1 MTDKLIVFVTC
12 SSDAEAS
19 KIARALVEL
28 RLAACVNIHE
38 SRVCSVY
45 RWKGSIKTAHEVLL
59 VIKTSRRRFRALAAA
74 VERLH
79 SYDVPEVI
87 ALPVASGSA
96 KYLAWIDECLRAT
109 KRRRPSSKRKGRRR

>member
-1 MTDKLIVFVTC
+1 MTDKLIVFVSC

-38 SRVCSVY
+38 ARVCSVY
-45 RWKGSIKTAHEVLL
+45 RWKGSLARAHEVLL
-59 VIKTSRRRFRALAAA
+59 VIKTSRKRFRALAAA

-87 ALPVASGSA
+87 ALPVAAGSA
-96 KYLAWIDECLRAT
+96 KYLAWMDECLRAPRRRRQPAKR
-109 KRRRPSSKRKGRRR
+109 KRRRR

>member
-1 MTDKLIVFVTC
+1 MTDKLIVLVTC

-38 SRVCSVY
+38 ARVCSVY
-45 RWKGSIKTAHEVLL
+45 RWKGSIARAHEVLL

-87 ALPVASGSA
+87 ALPIAAGAA
-96 KYLAWIDECLRAT
+96 KYLAWMDECLRAPQRRRT
-109 KRRRPSSKRKGRRR
+109 PAKRKRRRR

>member
-1 MTDKLIVFVTC
+1 MTDKLIALVTC

-38 SRVCSVY
+38 ARVCSVY
-45 RWKGSIKTAHEVLL
+45 RWKENIETAHEVLL
-59 VIKTSRRRFRALAAA
+59 VIKTSRKRFRTLAAA

-87 ALPVASGSA
+87 ALPVAAGSA
-96 KYLAWIDECLRAT
+96 RYLAWLGECLQSPKHR
-109 KRRRPSSKRKGRRR
+109 KSSRKRKGRRK